1 MYVSRPSMLA
11 FSYRLSGLSLPSL
24 TGALRRLV
32 GVASPAAGTGIDE
45 RGARGGQRNEHGG
58 VPVGD
63 GDKFGRLRV
72 GSLEKVFQ
80 LLTWIMFSFSG
91 LEAHLLMSRIG
102 A

>member
-80 LLTWIMFSFSG
+80 PAPRNTRKVAVPLSLGGVWG
-91 LEAHLLMSRIG
+91 
-102 A
+102 